1 MKYYSTNDKQNLV
14 NFETAVMQGLAADGG
29 LFMPV
34 EIPKFKNGF
43 VESIEKKSFE
53 EIGYEV
59 AEKFIGEEIS
69 SSDLQNIISSAIN
82 FPAPL
87 HNLSDSISILEL
99 FHGPTL
105 AFKDF
110 GARFMA
116 KTMGHFVSKRNTEL
130 NILVATSGDTGSA
143 VAYGFYDTP
152 GIRVFVLYPKGKVI
166 LIQEK
171 QLTTLDKN
179 ITAIEID
186 GTFDDCQHLVKTAF
200 VDSEL
205 NKRMNLSSAN
215 SINIARLL
223 PQSFYYI
230 ESYKQIPDKKLNVIY
245 SVPSGNLGNITA
257 GLIAKKMG
265 LPINKFIG
273 AVNAN
278 TVFAEYVNEG
288 KFNPRPSIQT
298 LSNAM
303 DVGNPSNLVRI
314 QEIYS
319 NILEEVQ
326 FDIYS
331 ESNDDDRTRK
341 GIKEVYEKYN
351 YVIDP
356 HGSVGYLALK
366 DYLEKNNLKNYCG
379 VVLETANPAKFK
391 DVIEEELKMEVEI
404 PERLAVC
411 LKKEKHA
418 VELSKDYS
426 DLKNYLLSEKKFV

>member
-1 MKYYSTNDKQNLV
+1 MKYYSTNNKSNLV
-14 NFETAVMQGLAADGG
+14 SFETAVMQGLATDGG
-29 LFMPV
+29 LFMPS
-34 EIPKFKNGF
+34 EIPKLEKEFFNSLEQKAFQQIGF
-43 VESIEKKSFE
+43 A
-53 EIGYEV
+53 V
-59 AEKFIGEEIS
+59 AEKFIDGEIPLNDL
-69 SSDLQNIISSAIN
+69 SDLISQAIN
-82 FPAPL
+82 FQAPL
-87 HNLSDSISILEL
+87 FKLSDNLSILEL

-116 KTMGHFVSKRNTEL
+116 KTMGYFVSKRSTEL

-152 GIRVFVLYPKGKVI
+152 GINVFVLYPKGKVSF
-166 LIQEK
+166 IQEK

-179 ITAIEID
+179 ITALEID
-186 GTFDDCQHLVKTAF
+186 GTFDDCQRLVKTAF

-205 NKRMNLSSAN
+205 NKKMNLSSAN

-230 ESYKQIPDKKLNVIY
+230 EAYKQIPNKKLHTIV
-245 SVPSGNLGNITA
+245 SVPSGNLGNLTA
-257 GLIAKKMG
+257 GLIAKKLG

-273 AVNAN
+273 AVNSN

-288 KFNPRPSIQT
+288 KFEPRTSIQT

-314 QEIYS
+314 QELYS
-319 NILEEVQ
+319 HLLKDVQ

-331 ESNDDDRTRK
+331 ESNDDNETRK

-351 YVIDP
+351 YIIDP
-356 HGSVGYLALK
+356 HGSVGYLAFKDYIKKNSLK
-366 DYLEKNNLKNYCG
+366 DYYG
-379 VVLETANPAKFK
+379 IILETAHPAKFK
-391 DVIEEELKMEVEI
+391 DVIEEELKIDVEI

-411 LKKEKHA
+411 LKKEKKT
-418 VELSKDYS
+418 VGLSSDYKELKG
-426 DLKNYLLSEKKFV
+426 YLIGL